1 MDFEKY
7 FDKKSIKGRVQ
18 SAIAE
23 ETAQA
28 LQQFC
33 EQEQEFAQ
41 AVEQSG
47 KTFQQCLDHVIK
59 GMVKIGNNGS
69 LSDFDTYSRAAE
81 FYFPGAKV
89 NFQMRIDLIGDHAGD
104 PGEADPK
111 PKKITVGFNASR
123 YLDF

>member
-41 AVEQSG
+41 AIEQSG
-47 KTFQQCLDHVIK
+47 KSFQDCLDAIAEDA
-59 GMVKIGNNGS
+59 GQSI
-69 LSDFDTYSRAAE
+69 SDFQVYSKAVE

-89 NFQMRIDLIGDHAGD
+89 NFQMHIDLIGNADHT
-104 PGEADPK
+104 PEQEAPK
-111 PKKITVGFNASR
+111 PKKITVSFNTAS